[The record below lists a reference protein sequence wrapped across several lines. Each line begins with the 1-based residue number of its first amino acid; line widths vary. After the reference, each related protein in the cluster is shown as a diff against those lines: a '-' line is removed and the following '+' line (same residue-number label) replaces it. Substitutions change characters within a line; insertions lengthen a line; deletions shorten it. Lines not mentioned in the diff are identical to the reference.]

1 MKKLLIVYPH
11 WPPSNLA
18 GVHRCRLIANFSRE
32 FGWDVTVLTVNESH
46 YEETLDPD
54 LCKLVAPHV
63 EVVKTEAWGV
73 FELLGRRLIGDIG
86 IRGWFHLRKR
96 MLALLRSKDFDFV
109 WIPIPSW
116 YTSLL
121 GRVALRKHGIP
132 FGIDYIDPWVYQ
144 LTQYEKPFSRP
155 WFARQVALILEPM
168 AIRKA
173 ALISGVSAEY
183 YEPAL
188 LRNFKQNDRPLTI
201 EMPYGFDPRDHEVEL
216 ENPALPFSPKEG
228 DFILYAGAFLPH
240 SEGFMAAL
248 FRAVQTLDSLGKW
261 PPNLVF
267 RFVGVGSRPGKSIS
281 QLAKEAGVAHLVHE
295 HPERH
300 PFLVIQHLLRR
311 ATFNVIVG
319 STEPHYTASKTFQ
332 CLLAGKPIF
341 AVFHAESSAMQF
353 LTESDADGFSVAWTQ
368 ANNDQLEENMVQK
381 LEAMLG
387 GQNWRPNLGA
397 LDSHSSKNSARILFE
412 AIERI
417 LP

>member
-18 GVHRCRLIANFSRE
+18 GVHRSRLIANFSRE

-96 MLALLRSKDFDFV
+96 MLALLQSKGFDFV
-109 WIPIPSW
+109 WIPIPSL

-121 GRVALRKHGIP
+121 GRVAWKKRGIP

-183 YEPAL
+183 YEPAV
-188 LRNFKQNDRPLTI
+188 RNFKHNHRPATI

-216 ENPALPFSPKEG
+216 ENPALPFSLERG
-228 DFILYAGAFLPH
+228 RFHFVCRCI
-240 SEGFMAAL
+240 SAAQ
-248 FRAVQTLDSLGKW
+248 RRIHGCPVPCG
-261 PPNLVF
+261 PNTRFPRQVAPQPCF

-295 HPERH
+295 HLKDT
-300 PFLVIQHLLRR
+300 PFLS
-311 ATFNVIVG
+311 F
-319 STEPHYTASKTFQ
+319 ST
-332 CLLAGKPIF
+332 C
-341 AVFHAESSAMQF
+341 
-353 LTESDADGFSVAWTQ
+353 
-368 ANNDQLEENMVQK
+368 
-381 LEAMLG
+381 
-387 GQNWRPNLGA
+387 
-397 LDSHSSKNSARILFE
+397 
-412 AIERI
+412 
-417 LP
+417 